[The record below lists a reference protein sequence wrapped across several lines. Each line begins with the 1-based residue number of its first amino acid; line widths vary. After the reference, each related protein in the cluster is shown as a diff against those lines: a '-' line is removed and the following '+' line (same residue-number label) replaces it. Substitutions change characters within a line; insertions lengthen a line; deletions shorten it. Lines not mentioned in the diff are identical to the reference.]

1 MEEYAGRGVHP
12 DMALRVYTTRLL
24 GRDPRLVLHGGGN
37 TSVKLRMKDFLGEE
51 TDVLCVKGSGW
62 DMADIEPE
70 GLAAVRLGPLLRL
83 RDLIGLSD
91 EDMINF
97 ERGNL
102 LDSEAPTPSIETL
115 LHAFLPHKF
124 IDHTHSTAVL
134 SLTNQ
139 PNGEEL
145 CREVFGDRAGLV
157 PYIKPGFDLAKKAA
171 EVFESNTDVDV
182 LIALKHGIFTYGATA
197 LEAYQRMIDAVT
209 KVERRLEQGRKRVFP
224 AAALPANTLSLAEVA
239 PIIRGAC
246 STEGGRF
253 LGGYRRAVLDFRTD
267 PAVLAY
273 VGGEELG
280 RYSQVGV
287 ATPDHTIRTKSRPL
301 VVPAPEDGRSDA
313 FKAAA
318 NRAAAE
324 FAELYH
330 AYFERHS
337 ARQPAP
343 KTELDPAPRVV
354 LVPGLGL
361 FGVGRSA
368 GEAAVA
374 ADIAVSTVQTV
385 TDAEAIGV
393 FESVAE
399 ADLFDIEYWSLEQV
413 KLGKAREKPFA
424 GHVTVVTG
432 GGGTIGSATAVA
444 FAAEGAEVAILDTD
458 REAAREAA
466 GRIGGAA
473 IGIGC
478 DVTDADSVRHAF
490 DVVCETFGGVDIVVS
505 NAGAAWQGKIGEVSP
520 ETLRESFELN
530 FFAHQTVAQN
540 AVRVMR
546 AQATGGTLLFNVSKQ
561 AVNPGPGFGPYGL
574 PKAATL
580 FLVRQYALDHGAEG
594 IRANAVNADRVR
606 SGLLSD
612 EMIASR
618 AEARG
623 VSEQEYMSGNLL
635 GREVTPED
643 VAQAFVHQALEAKT
657 TANVTTVDGG
667 NISAILR

>member
-1 MEEYAGRGVHP
+1 
-12 DMALRVYTTRLL
+12 
-24 GRDPRLVLHGGGN
+24 
-37 TSVKLRMKDFLGEE
+37 MKDFLGEE
-51 TDVLCVKGSGW
+51 SDVLCVKGSGW
-62 DMADIEPE
+62 DMADIEPQ
-70 GLAAVRLGPLLRL
+70 GLPAVRLRPLLKL
-83 RDLIGLSD
+83 RDLTALSD

-124 IDHTHSTAVL
+124 VDHTHSTAVL

-182 LIALKHGIFTYGATA
+182 LIALKHGIFTFGETA
-197 LEAYQRMIDAVT
+197 LEAYRRMIDAVT
-209 KVERRLEQGRKRVFP
+209 KVERRLKQGRKRVFQ
-224 AAALPANTLSLAEVA
+224 AAAMPAKTLSLAEVA

-246 STEGGRF
+246 STEDQHS
-253 LGGYRRAVLDFRTD
+253 LGGYRRSVLDFRTG

-273 VGGEELG
+273 VNGEELG
-280 RYSQVGV
+280 RYSQAGV
-287 ATPDHTIRTKSRPL
+287 ATPDHTIRTKNWPL
-301 VVPAPEDGRSDA
+301 VVPAPEDGKSDA
-313 FKAAA
+313 FKAAVSM
-318 NRAAAE
+318 AAAE
-324 FAELYH
+324 FADRYH
-330 AYFERHS
+330 AYFQRHN

-368 GEAAVA
+368 GDAGVA
-374 ADIAVSTVQTV
+374 ADIAASTVQTV

-393 FESVAE
+393 FESAAE
-399 ADLFDIEYWSLEQV
+399 ADLFDIEYWSLEQA

-424 GHVTVVTG
+424 GHVAVVTG
-432 GGGTIGSATAVA
+432 GGGTIGSATSAA
-444 FAAEGAEVAILDTD
+444 FAAEGAEVAVLDMD

-473 IGIGC
+473 LGIGC
-478 DVTDADSVRHAF
+478 DVTDADSVRRAF
-490 DVVCETFGGVDIVVS
+490 DQVCETFGGVDIVVS
-505 NAGAAWQGKIGEVSP
+505 NAGAAWQGKIGEVSAQ
-520 ETLRESFELN
+520 TLRESFELN

-561 AVNPGPGFGPYGL
+561 AVNPGPEFGPYGL

-594 IRANAVNADRVR
+594 IRANAVDADRVC
-606 SGLLSD
+606 SGLLTQ

-618 AEARG
+618 SDARG